1 MWLQRVIFN
10 VERRLFGRDERQ
22 STPPGSSNEPA
33 KRDSSERVQLL
44 QARLVDL
51 DRRLALLR

>member
-1 MWLQRVIFN
+1 MLLQRVIFS

-22 STPPGSSNEPA
+22 MSSADHNREPA
-33 KRDSSERVQLL
+33 KRDSADRVQML